1 MASSSKNPLKRMGF
15 KRTNTSEAGVVETT
29 REVTELDELGEEP
42 AVVSK
47 IADEF
52 GGNVHKGSHATAVK
66 DISEAEANRR
76 LSAFRAEHSL
86 DPNLP
91 ATALEA
97 IEDATRAHDQKGE
110 AVLVD
115 ELVEDS
121 PYPEVSWQPWSRAC
135 SS

>member
-1 MASSSKNPLKRMGF
+1 M
-15 KRTNTSEAGVVETT
+15 
-29 REVTELDELGEEP
+29 TELDDLGEGEP
-42 AVVSK
+42 SVTSK
-47 IADEF
+47 IAEEF
-52 GGNVHKGSHATAVK
+52 AGKIHKGSHAAAVN

-91 ATALEA
+91 STALEA

-121 PYPEVSWQPWSRAC
+121 PYPG
-135 SS
+135 